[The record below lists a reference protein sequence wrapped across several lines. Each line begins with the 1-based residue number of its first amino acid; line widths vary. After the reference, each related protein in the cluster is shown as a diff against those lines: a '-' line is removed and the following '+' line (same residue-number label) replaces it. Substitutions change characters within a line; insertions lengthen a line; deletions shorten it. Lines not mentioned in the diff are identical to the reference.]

1 MNAFA
6 ARLPPITD
14 RPLAT
19 SLAGRRPSASL
30 IYPARTICPDARTAR
45 TESSRPWRRGTNDAV
60 VDLPCNGRVVYLLC
74 KYKVSREVTMG
85 RKIFRT
91 GNSAVVS
98 IPPEAL
104 EAVGLQLGDEVSV
117 TVDPENA
124 RIVLTPATLPGVRPG
139 FLDRVDRFI
148 DRYQPALQTLAEE

>member
-1 MNAFA
+1 
-6 ARLPPITD
+6 
-14 RPLAT
+14 
-19 SLAGRRPSASL
+19 
-30 IYPARTICPDARTAR
+30 
-45 TESSRPWRRGTNDAV
+45 
-60 VDLPCNGRVVYLLC
+60 
-74 KYKVSREVTMG
+74 MG

-104 EAVGLQLGDEVSV
+104 EALGLELGDEVTV
-117 TVDPENA
+117 TVNPERE

-148 DRYQPALQTLAEE
+148 FSASRSTSSTVHGPRRISAPPSVKILFTSS